1 MEYVPT
7 TEWPSCVYV
16 LGSIPARIANVTL
29 QYYDFQ
35 IIDLH
40 IINAYYIEL
49 ERSTAF
55 QSIIV
60 LKN

>member
-1 MEYVPT
+1 MEYVHT

-29 QYYDFQ
+29 QYYDFK

-40 IINAYYIEL
+40 N
-49 ERSTAF
+49 
-55 QSIIV
+55 
-60 LKN
+60 